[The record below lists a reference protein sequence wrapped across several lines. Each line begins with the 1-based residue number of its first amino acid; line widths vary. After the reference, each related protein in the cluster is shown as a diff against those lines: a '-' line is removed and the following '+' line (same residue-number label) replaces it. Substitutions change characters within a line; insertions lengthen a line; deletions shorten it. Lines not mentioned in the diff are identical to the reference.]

1 MKTIINHNG
10 CILKTTKLNDHQ
22 YTYRKTST
30 INTTKRINPFYDN
43 GTEDFSSLL
52 GELYKE
58 INQLDYI
65 KEFGREVAWC
75 GEPDINYIYTGK
87 NHKCSGWN
95 RYIWLLTTVIREFFQ
110 YPNVDDIFNHCLINK
125 YDATMYL
132 NSHKDNEPELTGAIA
147 SLTLGDSA
155 WFRYGLT
162 NNIPK
167 QTNLQLNNG
176 DIMIGNRKFFETY
189 YHSVSQPIN
198 GKTRF
203 NLTWRTICNN

>member
-10 CILKTTKLNDHQ
+10 CILKTENINN
-22 YTYRKTST
+22 TYNLK
-30 INTTKRINPFYDN
+30 DV
-43 GTEDFSSLL
+43 E
-52 GELYKE
+52 KE
-58 INQLDYI
+58 IKEFEFI
-65 KEFGREVAWC
+65 KEFGRLVAWQ
-75 GEPDINYIYTGK
+75 GNRDTNYIYTNK
-87 NHKCSGWN
+87 HHIANGWT
-95 RYIWLLTTVIREFFQ
+95 RHVGLVSYTIRQFLQTKDWES
-110 YPNVDDIFNHCLINK
+110 YFNHCLINQ

-162 NNIPK
+162 RNIPK
-167 QTNLQLNNG
+167 QTNLQLNHG
-176 DIMIGNRKFFETY
+176 DVMIGNRKFFETY

-203 NLTWRTICNN
+203 NLTWRTVR